1 MVSTLSVIVSI
12 MAKTAFFFPSV
23 ILGESQDDHDRR
35 TEDFL
40 NNDGFANETLND
52 SGNSHY
58 LKVLNRYKEDYRK
71 NYYDQVQQLSERLLV
86 NNFNELDRIFR
97 YNRIQ
102 IMRFRL
108 VIEPNTIISINKTHN
123 REQKYSVMRA
133 YWIDDSGKKILKLN
147 VNLGNTEKVMF
158 KNGEYDRNVIRS
170 AEKDI
175 KLKLKALYEE
185 TYGIIS

>member
-1 MVSTLSVIVSI
+1 MISTLSAIAVF
-12 MAKTAFFFPSV
+12 MAKTAFFVPSLV
-23 ILGESQDDHDRR
+23 LGESQDDHDKR

-40 NNDGFANETLND
+40 NNDGFSNETLND
-52 SGNSHY
+52 SGNSG
-58 LKVLNRYKEDYRK
+58 LLRVLNKLKEDYRIY
-71 NYYDQVQQLSERLLV
+71 YYDQVQQLAVRIVL
-86 NNFNELDRIFR
+86 NHFNQLDRIFKF
-97 YNRIQ
+97 NRIQ

-108 VIEPNTIISINKTHN
+108 VIEPNTIISINKTYN

-158 KNGEYDRNVIRS
+158 KNGEYDCNVIRS

-185 TYGIIS
+185 TYGVIR